1 MRTVPGLVLP
11 LAALVAG
18 CSSHPSAPALTN
30 EAVFEDD
37 RAGLRFV
44 VPDGWLMT
52 MRGVAPP
59 GRLDKPAQLV
69 RFRPPVADRAADL
82 ELIAVDLAA
91 AQDIGKYLGEHQP
104 GADKWTAAGP
114 PKPVSAGG
122 ADGSRYEYTSATKT
136 GIRREVTAF
145 RRGDRVYLFLTTFG
159 ANDTASRDQAR
170 LAVESTV
177 WK

>member
-1 MRTVPGLVLP
+1 MRTALGLVLP
-11 LAALVAG
+11 LAALAAG
-18 CSSHPSAPALTN
+18 CTTRPSAPALTN

-59 GRLDKPAQLV
+59 GRLNKPAQLV
-69 RFRPPVADRAADL
+69 RFQPPVADRAADL
-82 ELIAVDLAA
+82 ELIAVDLPA
-91 AQDIGKYLGEHQP
+91 AQDITKYLSDQQP
-104 GADKWTAAGP
+104 GVDKWTAAGP

-122 ADGSRYEYTSATKT
+122 SEGTRYEYASATKA
-136 GIRREVTAF
+136 GIRREVSAF

-159 ANDTASRDQAR
+159 TNDTASRDQAR
-170 LAVESTV
+170 LAVETTV